1 MSRLA
6 KKPIKLL
13 DKTTAVVA
21 NRVVTITGPLGSLS
35 RPVDR
40 NVSVEVVDGS
50 IVVGQ
55 TKAENAGAMLGTT
68 ASHIRN
74 MVAGVAKA
82 YEKKL
87 VIEGIGYKAEVKG
100 ENLHLAL
107 GFSHPV
113 VVSIPK
119 DLKVTVVKNE
129 IVISGINKDSV
140 GQFSASIRA
149 LKKPEPYKGKG
160 IMYSGEKIRRKQGK
174 KAV

>member
-50 IVVGQ
+50 IVVAQ

-74 MVAGVAKA
+74 MVAGVVKA

-87 VIEGIGYKAEVKG
+87 VIEGIGYKAEIKG
-100 ENLHLAL
+100 DSLHLAL

-113 VVSIPK
+113 VVAIPK

-160 IMYSGEKIRRKQGK
+160 IMYAGEKIRRKQGK